1 MNIEDGNIGI
11 SKWELDTPCLIVDLA
26 AMERNLHGMAGYFAG
41 RSVNLRP
48 HVKTHNATPE
58 LAQMQVEAGAQG
70 VTCAKLSEAEVLAA
84 AGIKDILIANQVV
97 GPKKIQRLVRLASHT
112 DIIVAVDN
120 YKNIETLSYAAQQHG
135 VSIRVLVEV
144 NIGHNRCGV
153 TPFDSA
159 LALSRAVT
167 EAPGL
172 KSMGLMGYDGH
183 CTLRVDETERANKSR
198 EANTL
203 LVENRRFIEAAG
215 IEVPIVSGSG
225 TFTYKF
231 AAEIDGITEIQAG
244 TYLLMDTTFKEKGV
258 RDFEL
263 TLSVMTTVISRASYP
278 SEIGLAV
285 IDTGRKSVSPLLGL
299 PEVKHPQGAEVI
311 SLNQR
316 HGKVALEDSL
326 LGLEV
331 GDKIELWV
339 RDANC
344 TINLFN
350 RIYGVRDDI
359 VEVIWEIPLCGIST

>member
-1 MNIEDGNIGI
+1 MGIDDGNIGT
-11 SKWELDTPCLIVDLA
+11 SKWELDTPALIVDLA
-26 AMERNLHGMAGYFAG
+26 AMERNLQKMAGYFAG
-41 RSVNLRP
+41 RTVNLRP
-48 HVKTHNATPE
+48 HVKTYNATPV
-58 LAQMQVEAGAQG
+58 LAQMQLEAGAQG
-70 VTCAKLSEAEVLAA
+70 LTCAKLSEAEVLAA

-97 GPKKIQRLVRLASHT
+97 GPKKIQRLVNLASYT
-112 DIIVAVDN
+112 DIMVAVDN
-120 YKNIETLSYAAQQHG
+120 YENVEALSHAAYQHG

-153 TPFDSA
+153 TPFDST
-159 LALSRAVT
+159 LSLSRTVIG
-167 EAPGL
+167 APGL
-172 KSMGLMGYDGH
+172 KYSGLMGYDGH
-183 CTLRVDETERANKSR
+183 CTMRVDEIERAEKSR

-225 TFTYKF
+225 TFTYRF
-231 AAEIDGITEIQAG
+231 AGEIDGITEIQAG
-244 TYLLMDTTFKEKGV
+244 TYLLMDTTFREMGV
-258 RDFEL
+258 REFEL

-278 SEIGLAV
+278 IEVDQAV

-311 SLNQR
+311 ALNQE
-316 HGKVALEDSL
+316 HGKVALDV
-326 LGLEV
+326 GLQGLKV

-350 RIYGVRDDI
+350 KIYGVRDDI
-359 VEVIWEIPLCGIST
+359 VETIWEIPLSGVST